1 MIYLKNHQNCLR
13 SYSILPGREWC
24 FLFLPHASPKEVKKR
39 LRIALVGSHL
49 PRKCGIATFATSLSG
64 ALEGIIGRDST
75 LFVALNN
82 NERYDYP
89 SKVIYQIKQD
99 CLEDYQNAADLI
111 NSSAV
116 DIVSLQHEFGLFGG
130 PEGIHIVEFLS
141 YLQKPVVTTFHTVLE
156 KPSASQKKALI
167 GVAAFSQALV
177 VMNERAIAILTDIYN
192 IPHAKIHLIQHGV
205 PDTFYIDPSYYK
217 HQLQLAGHF
226 VILTFGFLNP
236 NKGIEIMLKAMPP
249 VVEKHP
255 EVLYIVLGV
264 THPTVK
270 KHHGEEYREGL
281 ENLVKI
287 LNITENVLFVDEFV
301 DDDTLGYYLGAADLV
316 VCPYHSEGQITSGVL
331 SNSLGKGKAI
341 ISTPFLHARE
351 ALAGEKGRVVNFND
365 PVGMTEAVMQLIEN
379 PEERLSLAGQAYI
392 AGQRMGWSRISKQY
406 LDVFEDL
413 ASQVIGTTKQDRVHT
428 LPVINMNYLKTLTDD
443 TSIVQHALFGIPD
456 YAHNYSADDAGRA
469 IVVCAHYFNMFRDE
483 SVLSLIDRYLAFLS
497 HARQES
503 GWFYNYLNYQKGFPA
518 QELSQD
524 TFGRCLWGLGA
535 AASLVQNRDQSMLA
549 RELLY
554 ASLPQLDKLVY
565 TRAQAYSACGLGNY
579 LFHYPE
585 SKPAKDG
592 LRLIVDSL
600 LQRYR
605 ENASGSWRWF
615 ENFLTYDNARLPHA
629 LLLGYRH
636 FSEPAYLETALSAL
650 DFLIDIQYQEGYFD
664 LIGNHGWYVKGGE
677 KAVFCQQP
685 LDAGALT
692 EVCLL
697 ASALSGQQ
705 KYLDLAYA
713 AFQWYLGR
721 NRLGKALYNPS
732 TGSCS
737 DGLAENG
744 PSKNK
749 GAESTISFL
758 LGLLA
763 LYSWELFER
772 FHYEKEITS

>member
-1 MIYLKNHQNCLR
+1 M
-13 SYSILPGREWC
+13 
-24 FLFLPHASPKEVKKR
+24 FLPHASPKEVKKR

-49 PRKCGIATFATSLSG
+49 PRQCGIATFAASLSR
-64 ALEGIIGRDST
+64 ALEGIMGRDST
-75 LFVALNN
+75 WFVALNN
-82 NERYDYP
+82 NEHYDYP
-89 SKVIYQIKQD
+89 SKVIYQIEQD
-99 CLEDYQNAADLI
+99 RLENYQTAAELI
-111 NSSAV
+111 NSSEI

-130 PEGIHIVEFLS
+130 PDGIHIVEFLNH
-141 YLQKPVVTTFHTVLE
+141 LQKPVVTTFHTVLE
-156 KPSASQKKALI
+156 KPSSSQKKAFI
-167 GVAAFSQALV
+167 EVAAFSQALV
-177 VMNERAIAILTDIYN
+177 VMNERAIAMMTDIYN
-192 IPHAKIHLIQHGV
+192 IPPSKIHLIQHGV
-205 PDTFYIDPSYYK
+205 PDAFYIDPAYYK
-217 HQLQLAGHF
+217 HQLQLSERF
-226 VILTFGFLNP
+226 VVLTFGFLSP
-236 NKGIEIMLKAMPP
+236 NKGIEIMLKAMPA
-249 VVEKHP
+249 VVKKHP
-255 EVLYIVLGV
+255 AVLYIVLGV

-270 KHHGEEYREGL
+270 KRHGEEYRESL
-281 ENLVKI
+281 KNLVKNFDI
-287 LNITENVLFVDEFV
+287 AENVLFVVEFV

-341 ISTPFLHARE
+341 ISTPYLHAQV
-351 ALAGEKGRVVNFND
+351 ALAGGKGRLVNFND
-365 PVGMTEAVMQLIEN
+365 PVGMSEAVLQLIEN
-379 PEERLSLAGQAYI
+379 SEERLSLAGQAYI
-392 AGQRMGWSRISKQY
+392 AGLQMSWSRVSRQY
-406 LDVFEDL
+406 LDVFGAL
-413 ASQVIGTTKQDRVHT
+413 MSQAIGTNKQDRVFT

-456 YAHNYSADDAGRA
+456 YAHNYSADDAARA
-469 IVVCAHYFNMFRDE
+469 IVACAHYFNMFKDE
-483 SVLSLIDRYLAFLS
+483 SVLFLVDKYIAFLS
-497 HARQES
+497 HARQKN

-535 AASLVQNRDQSMLA
+535 AASLVQNRDQGILA
-549 RELLY
+549 RELLE
-554 ASLPQLDKLVY
+554 ASIPQLDKLTY

-579 LFHYPE
+579 LSRFPE
-585 SKPAKDG
+585 SKTAEDG

-605 ENASGSWRWF
+605 ENASDSWRWF

-636 FSEPAYLETALSAL
+636 FSEPVYLETALSAL
-650 DFLIDIQYQEGYFD
+650 DFLIDTQYQEGYFD
-664 LIGNHGWYVKGGE
+664 LIGNKGWYVKGGE
-677 KAVFCQQP
+677 RALFCQQP

-692 EVCLL
+692 EACLL

-721 NRLGKALYNPS
+721 NRLGKALYHPA

-744 PSKNK
+744 PSKNR

-758 LGLLA
+758 LGLLS
-763 LYSWELFER
+763 LYGWELFGR
-772 FHYEKEITS
+772 FHYKKKTIIKNVRYNTNNEKSK

>member
-1 MIYLKNHQNCLR
+1 M
-13 SYSILPGREWC
+13 
-24 FLFLPHASPKEVKKR
+24 FLSHASPSEVKKR
-39 LRIALVGSHL
+39 LRIAIVGSHL
-49 PRKCGIATFATSLSG
+49 PRKCGIATFSASLSH
-64 ALEGIIGRDST
+64 ALEGIVGRDST

-82 NERYDYP
+82 NEHYDYP
-89 SKVIYQIKQD
+89 SKVIYQLEQD
-99 CLEDYQNAADLI
+99 TLEDYQNAAELI
-111 NSSAV
+111 NSSAI

-130 PEGIHIVEFLS
+130 PDGILIVEFLNH
-141 YLQKPVVTTFHTVLE
+141 LKKPVVTTFHTVLQ
-156 KPSASQKKALI
+156 KPSSSQKKAFI
-167 GVAAFSQALV
+167 EVAAFSQALI
-177 VMNERAIAILTDIYN
+177 VMNERAIAIMTDIYN
-192 IPHAKIHLIQHGV
+192 IPHSKIHLIQHGV
-205 PDTFYIDPSYYK
+205 PDTFYIDPAYYK
-217 HQLQLAGHF
+217 HQLQLAGRF
-226 VILTFGFLNP
+226 VILTFGFLSP
-236 NKGIEIMLKAMPP
+236 NKGIEIVLKALPS

-255 EVLYIVLGV
+255 AVLYVVLGI

-270 KHHGEEYREGL
+270 KSNNEEYRESL
-281 ENLVKI
+281 KKLVNNFDI
-287 LNITENVLFVDEFV
+287 AENVLFVDEFV

-341 ISTPFLHARE
+341 ISTPYLHAQE
-351 ALAGEKGRVVNFND
+351 ALAGGKGKLVNFND
-365 PVGMTEAVMQLIEN
+365 PAGMSEAILQLIEN

-392 AGQRMGWSRISKQY
+392 AGQQMGWSRISRHY
-406 LDVFEDL
+406 LAVFEEL
-413 ASQVIGTTKQDRVHT
+413 TSQAIEKNKQDRIHT

-443 TSIVQHALFGIPD
+443 TSIVQHALFGVPD
-456 YAHNYSADDAGRA
+456 YAYNYSADDAARA
-469 IVVCAHYFNMFRDE
+469 IVTCAHYFNMFRDE
-483 SVLSLIDRYLAFLS
+483 SVLFLVDKYMAYLS

-503 GWFYNYLNYQKGFPA
+503 GWFYNYLNYQKEFPA

-535 AASLVQNRDQSMLA
+535 AASLVHNRDQGLLA
-549 RELLY
+549 RELLE
-554 ASLPQLDKLVY
+554 ASIPHLDKLTS
-565 TRAQAYSACGLGNY
+565 TRAQAYSACGLGDY
-579 LFHYPE
+579 LFHFPE
-585 SKPAKDG
+585 AKTAEDG

-605 ENASGSWRWF
+605 ENASTSWRWF

-650 DFLIDIQYQEGYFD
+650 DFLIDTQYQEGYFD
-664 LIGNHGWYVKGGE
+664 LIGNQGWYVKGGE
-677 KAVFCQQP
+677 KALFCQQP

-692 EVCLL
+692 EACLL

-721 NRLGKALYNPS
+721 NRLGKALYHPA

-763 LYSWELFER
+763 LYRWELFGR
-772 FHYEKEITS
+772 FHYEKIPLPRMCVTKQTTKRLSENFNK